1 MKRILLIYILALSS
15 AAQANREAFVINN
28 LAETMSRID
37 LASGAVQNHV
47 TTLGTTPNQVIYS
60 NGFLYVINSISA
72 NLQKIDPRS
81 YQVVSDMLLPE
92 GSNPYSVAVD
102 GQFAYVSCL
111 VLGNVERIDLQTGL
125 INGEVAIGGY
135 PEGLFLG
142 GNRLYVAQ
150 TGFNPID
157 FSYGQGRMAIIELGG
172 FTLEH
177 EINVGTNPQSIFA
190 TQNGN
195 LHIVCTGN
203 YASIGGA
210 VYVFNTSSGMVID
223 SILTGGQPVSGAE
236 GLSGIAYLAAGGWVD
251 HGYVYSYNAVS
262 GELLHGPS
270 NPMLSGV
277 GVAAIA
283 LDSSGFIY
291 TCDFG
296 GDTVTKLDTSG
307 QAVAVYNVGDGP
319 QSIVILDERLDDV
332 VDQNGTVLPEYPVLL
347 GNYPNPFNAET
358 IIRYRTQH
366 GTRNSLVVIYDIEGR
381 VVRTLKLGTGGDV
394 SEVLWDGRDYNGWG
408 CASGIYLARLQ
419 TAVLSGA
426 VAGKNRAIRLLLV
439 K

>member
-1 MKRILLIYILALSS
+1 MKRVLLIYILAFST
-15 AAQANREAFVINN
+15 AALADREAFVVNN

-47 TTLGTTPNQVIYS
+47 TTLGTTPNQIVYS

-72 NLQKIDPRS
+72 NLQKIDPAS
-81 YQVVSDMLLPE
+81 YQVVSNMLLPE
-92 GSNPYSVAVD
+92 GSNPYSIAVD
-102 GQFAYVSCL
+102 NQFAYVSCL
-111 VLGNVERIDLQTGL
+111 VSGNVERINLQTGQ
-125 INGEVAIGGY
+125 ISGEVTVGGY

-150 TGFNPID
+150 TGFNPVD
-157 FSYGQGRMAIIELGG
+157 FSYGQGRMAIIELTG
-172 FTLEH
+172 FTLEN
-177 EINVGTNPQSIFA
+177 EITVGTNPQSIFSV
-190 TQNGN
+190 QDGK

-203 YASIGGA
+203 YASISGA
-210 VYVFNTSSGMVID
+210 IYVFDTGSGMIVD

-236 GLSGIAYLAAGGWVD
+236 SPNRIAYLAAGGWVD
-251 HGYVYSYNAVS
+251 HGYVYSYNTVS
-262 GELLHGPS
+262 GEVLHGPL
-270 NPMLSGV
+270 NPILSGV

-291 TCDFG
+291 TWDFG
-296 GDTVTKLDTSG
+296 GDTVTKLNTSG

-319 QSIVILDERLDDV
+319 QSLVILDEQLDDV
-332 VDQNGTVLPEYPVLL
+332 VDQNGAVLPEYPILL

-358 IIRYRTQH
+358 LIKYHARC
-366 GTRNSLVVIYDIEGR
+366 GTRNGLIVIYDVEGR
-381 VVRTLKLGTGGDV
+381 VVRRLKLGTGGDI
-394 SEVLWDGRDYNGWG
+394 SEVLWDGRDDRGRG

-419 TAVLSGA
+419 TTVPPRI
-426 VAGKNRAIRLLLV
+426 VAGNNQAIRLLLI